1 MAVLKVRLPDAAEDW
16 VREQLGRE
24 QLGRGRFGDVDS
36 YIADLIARDRDT
48 ERSRDALV
56 AALIE
61 GEESGTSD
69 QSLGD
74 ILHEIR
80 QEMIDQSRG

>member
-1 MAVLKVRLPDAAEDW
+1 MAVLKARLPDAAEDW
-16 VREQLGRE
+16 VRE